1 MFLIFVTLLVMAVG
15 AVTATDLTVTTT
27 LGEDFDATEGT
38 LKITLMYM
46 ATDRRNRQ
54 IDYGEDIKLEPGM
67 TLTKTIP
74 NIEKDGAVKNL
85 KRIPAVQF
93 YWLAKKGVAKGR
105 IRLDKIT
112 FDLDGNVESFC
123 YYPLF
128 RKDTIKPATYHK
140 VDLVPCKKQ

>member
-1 MFLIFVTLLVMAVG
+1 MILISVTLLVMAVG
-15 AVTATDLTVTTT
+15 VVTATDLTVTTT
-27 LGEDFDATEGT
+27 LGQDFAATEGT

-46 ATDRRNRQ
+46 AMDRRNRQ
-54 IDYGEDIKLEPGM
+54 LDYGEDIKLEPGM

-74 NIEKDGAVKNL
+74 NIEKDGAAPGFK
-85 KRIPAVQF
+85 KIPAVQF

-105 IRLDKIT
+105 IRLDRIT
-112 FDLDGNVESFC
+112 FNLDGNVESFC

-128 RKDTIKPATYHK
+128 GKDTIKPATYHK